1 MPATASSGQGETMAD
16 KRPSWDEYFMGIAF
30 QVATRSTCDRA
41 HVGAVIVRERR
52 ILTTGYNGSPRGL
65 PHCDDVG
72 HLMVDGHCVRTLHA
86 EQNAIIQAAYHGIS
100 VKGGTIYVTHQP
112 CLTCAKMIINA
123 GLVRVVYA
131 GEYPD
136 PYSTQFLL
144 EAGVTLQHFPWPPEG
159 KETPPVP
166 VPPETAPA
174 PRPSLFSYP
183 LEEGAWVRLLRYE
196 DAEAV
201 ARTVNQNR
209 THLRRWLA
217 WVDGSRTVEDSRKFI
232 ASALQAMADDRGI
245 TLAIWVEGELAGLA
259 DLRIILRDNR
269 GEIGYWLAEKFQGR
283 GLITRTVSLL
293 LDYGFSEKR
302 LHRIAIVAA
311 TGNARSRAIPE
322 RLGFHHDGTLRGY
335 SKLYDRYLDME
346 VYSVLRD
353 EWVTPA
359 QRR

>member
-1 MPATASSGQGETMAD
+1 MAD

-136 PYSTQFLL
+136 PYSAQFLL
-144 EAGVTLQHFPWPPEG
+144 EAGVALQHFPWPPEG
-159 KETPPVP
+159 KEAPPVR
-166 VPPETAPA
+166 VPPEPE
-174 PRPSLFSYP
+174 PVSRPSLFSYP
-183 LEEGAWVRLLRYE
+183 LEDGVWVRLLRYE
-196 DAEAV
+196 DAETLAS
-201 ARTVNQNR
+201 TVNQNR
-209 THLRRWLA
+209 THLRRWLG
-217 WVDGSRTVEDSRKFI
+217 WVDDSRTVEDSRKFI
-232 ASALQAMADDRGI
+232 ESALRMMADGKGV
-245 TLAIWVEGELAGLA
+245 TLSIWVEGELAGLA
-259 DLRIILRDNR
+259 DLRVDRENDR
-269 GEIGYWLAEKFQGR
+269 GGIGYWLAEKFQGR

-293 LDYGFSEKR
+293 LDYGFGEVG
-302 LHRIAIVAA
+302 LHRIGIMVA
-311 TGNARSRAIPE
+311 TGNTRSRAVPE
-322 RLGFHHDGTLRGY
+322 RLGFHHDGTLRGF

-346 VYSVLRD
+346 VYSILRE
-353 EWVTPA
+353 EWLDRSPLGE
-359 QRR
+359 

>member
-1 MPATASSGQGETMAD
+1 MPD

-123 GLVRVVYA
+123 GLVKVVYA

-136 PYSTQFLL
+136 PYSAQFLL
-144 EAGVTLQHFPWPPEG
+144 EAGVALQHFPWPPEG
-159 KETPPVP
+159 KKTPPVP
-166 VPPETAPA
+166 VPPEPTPL

-183 LEEGAWVRLLRYE
+183 LDETSWVRLLRYE
-196 DAEAV
+196 DAEAL
-201 ARTVNQNR
+201 ARAVNQNR
-209 THLRRWLA
+209 THLRRWLT
-217 WVDGSRTVEDSRKFI
+217 WVDASRTVEDSRKFI
-232 ASALQAMADDRGI
+232 AQTLQMLADGKGL
-245 TLAIWVEGELAGLA
+245 TLSIWAQEELAGLA
-259 DLRIILRDNR
+259 ELRVDTKNDR
-269 GEIGYWLAEKFQGR
+269 GGIGYWLAEKFQGR
-283 GLITRTVSLL
+283 GLVTRTVSLL
-293 LDYGFSEKR
+293 LDYGFGELG
-302 LHRIAIVAA
+302 LHRIGIMAA
-311 TGNARSRAIPE
+311 TGNVRSRAIPE
-322 RLGFHHDGTLRGY
+322 RLGFHHEGTLRGFEKHHDGY
-335 SKLYDRYLDME
+335 FDLE
-346 VYSVLRD
+346 VYSILRG
-353 EWVTPA
+353 EWKA
-359 QRR
+359 SAASAR